1 MPLIPQQDIL
11 VVECIL
17 RNEIP
22 GAIKDALESYPQ
34 VKIVSM
40 QPPELIG
47 MSSVW
52 SVLLVV
58 ESV

>member
-1 MPLIPQQDIL
+1 M